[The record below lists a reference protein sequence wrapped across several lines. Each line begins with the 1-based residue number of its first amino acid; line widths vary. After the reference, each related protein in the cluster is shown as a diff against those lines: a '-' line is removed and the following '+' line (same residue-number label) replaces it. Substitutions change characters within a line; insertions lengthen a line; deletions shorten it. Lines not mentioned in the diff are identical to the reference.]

1 MADFRKP
8 RSLFFSLLLISVGLL
23 FFLVN
28 MGKIEG
34 TSWDN
39 FLKFWPVILVI
50 GGIDGLYK
58 QNGWVGPLVLLGF
71 GVVLLLGN
79 LGILAQNGFF
89 LLLRLWPI
97 LLVGIGLDIAFGR
110 HHALWNTLLRI
121 GLGLALVGGIFWLAM
136 TTPVNSIMRSVP
148 YQQALEGAKASDI
161 SMTMAVGKLDV
172 IGGAEANQ
180 LISGKAGVTQ
190 ANDLNAT
197 FDKAADGTSTL
208 VLKGDRFSYF
218 PINAGAYPWDFKIN
232 SNIPVT
238 FNVKQAVGTQTF
250 DFEDVKATKLNSA
263 LAVGTLTV
271 TVPQGTNFTGKID
284 CAVGQVVVR
293 IPEGS
298 NVVIRTDTALVPVKI
313 PSTYKHTND
322 VIEYM
327 AGSGNKVTLEIDIA
341 VGNLVIEEY

>member
-1 MADFRKP
+1 MSDFRKP
-8 RSLFFSLLLISVGLL
+8 RSLFFPLLLISVGLL
-23 FFLVN
+23 FFLIN

-34 TSWDN
+34 TTWDN
-39 FLKFWPVILVI
+39 LLKFWPVILVI

-58 QNGWVGPLVLLGF
+58 HDGWVGPLVLLGF

-79 LGILAQNGFF
+79 LGILAQDGLF

-110 HHALWNTLLRI
+110 RHALWNTLLRI

-136 TTPVNSIMRSVP
+136 TTPVNSVSQSVP
-148 YQQALEGAKASDI
+148 YQHALEGAKTSDI
-161 SMTMAVGKLDV
+161 SMTMAVGKLDLV
-172 IGGAEANQ
+172 GGAEADQ
-180 LISGKAGVTQ
+180 LITGKAGVTHGNELD
-190 ANDLNAT
+190 AI
-197 FDKAADGTSTL
+197 FDKAADGKSSL
-208 VLKGDRFSYF
+208 VLKGDRYSYF

-232 SNIPVT
+232 SKIPVT
-238 FNVKQAVGTQTF
+238 LTVKQAVGMQTL
-250 DFEDVKATKLNSA
+250 DFEEVKATDLNSA
-263 LAVGTLTV
+263 LAVGTITV

-293 IPEGS
+293 IPRGS
-298 NVVIRTDTALVPVKI
+298 NVVIHTDTALVPYKI
-313 PSTYKHTND
+313 PSTYKHTDD
-322 VIEYM
+322 VIEYL